1 MKEYQFKDLKWQ
13 NEKIYIRPDEIDLSE
28 RKRRT
33 YHKIATMQR
42 YYQRNPVRFV
52 NEWFHAQLLDAQALV
67 FQMAWTT
74 PNVLLNCTRGFGKAL
89 SLDTA
94 VMTEEFG
101 LIPIK
106 NVQVGDHV
114 YTPDE
119 MVAPVIE
126 KSDIWYDDDC
136 YKILFEDGEEVT
148 CNKEHEW
155 TLYHGKQ
162 KVTLKTEQLFK
173 NWDNKYSV
181 SYTKPIPFEKK
192 KLLLNPYVLG
202 LCLGNRPL
210 NENRIQIFKKDVWE
224 VYEYLNE
231 IGYVP
236 IGDEGD
242 MKRLELLS
250 LFSEDGDNIYKYLQ
264 ELGISE
270 HNRFIPEEY
279 LLSSVEDRMELLRG
293 IIDGFNMIS
302 LNGQYIELKFNKD
315 LYNKSFGFEFDRLL
329 TMLGFK
335 FTYED
340 RSKFTIFRI
349 YADSSMG
356 ISRINR
362 LNRSLV
368 KEIHFEDNHKKII
381 KIEKVQSVPTV
392 CIQVGHPDSMFLC
405 GNSLTPTR
413 NSTIIGILLMAK
425 GMLFNNYWTYI
436 ASGTASQAQQTFTTL
451 ERIANDNIDT
461 MKGLTGSIFK
471 KELVVSNN
479 GDGFAHNTK
488 GYRYSLYNGSYT
500 QTLSS
505 NIDKNRGNRGSVVF
519 DECGWLS
526 AEMINVYGAYAI
538 VNKSFKTG
546 VSASGKVL
554 DDLEL
559 YTIPKEIPNQRFF
572 ISSASTTDSEFFN
585 LYCDFSKRM
594 FIGDRNY
601 FVAHIDCEVA
611 FHATIGNKELDE
623 PLLTPETV
631 NEAMRTNPERALREY
646 YGLFTTDAGANAI
659 LRRGVITR
667 NSVARPPLL
676 ENDTGDKKFIIS
688 YDPARMSDNSV
699 ISVGEVYE
707 DNGDIKMRL
716 VNCINLIDIHKK
728 KKTPVIIQKQ
738 VEILREIILAYN
750 RGGNKQYSNI
760 AGIYIDG
767 GSGGQANAIVDLL
780 MEDWIDDEGDLHY
793 GFVDLDHEINGTVH
807 NPNAVIDKLHVMD
820 PNKYKSE
827 MFDSM
832 IDLIKSDKIEFTAE
846 YENRGYLMMFK
857 EDKNESKSVKYD
869 LTSDEQ
875 AALVN
880 IDLMKDQLVNMVR
893 IKKNNGRDGFEIAD
907 EKRKAYPHDDHAYTA
922 AMLGYGLKCQRD
934 KNKRHASNSDDLIN
948 MLGSKMRSPRQLR
961 F

>member
-1 MKEYQFKDLKWQ
+1 MEEYVFKDLKWQ
-13 NEKIYIRPDEIDLSE
+13 NEEIYIRPDEVDISE

-33 YHKIATMQR
+33 YHKIAETQR

-52 NEWFHAQLLDAQALV
+52 NEWFHAQLLDAQALI
-67 FQMAWTT
+67 FQVAWTT

-89 SLDTA
+89 QLGTG
-94 VMTEEFG
+94 VLTQEFG
-101 LIPIK
+101 IIPIED
-106 NVQVGDHV
+106 VQVGDHV
-114 YTPDE
+114 YTPDG

-126 KSDIWYDDDC
+126 KSQVWYDDDC
-136 YKILFEDGEEVT
+136 YKITFEDGEEIT

-155 TLYHGKQ
+155 SLFHNKEKVKINTEKLFSAWDGK
-162 KVTLKTEQLFK
+162 F
-173 NWDNKYSV
+173 SV
-181 SYTKPIPFEKK
+181 GYTNPIPFEKRE
-192 KLLLNPYVLG
+192 LELHPYVLG
-202 LCLGNRPL
+202 LFLGNAPWT
-210 NENRIQIFKKDVWE
+210 ENKIQVFKKDGE
-224 VYEYLNE
+224 DLYTYLN
-231 IGYVP
+231 GLDYVSIRDNGEKRRETFSLSSP
-236 IGDEGD
+236 EGENMYSSL
-242 MKRLELLS
+242 MKLS
-250 LFSEDGDNIYKYLQ
+250 VTEKS
-264 ELGISE
+264 
-270 HNRFIPEEY
+270 RFIPDDY
-279 LLSSVEDRMELLRG
+279 LLSSIEDRMELLRG
-293 IIDGFNMIS
+293 IIDGYNMPS
-302 LNGQYIELKFNKD
+302 LDGNSIELEFEENIHNLTFVFDFN
-315 LYNKSFGFEFDRLL
+315 RLL
-329 TMLGFK
+329 TFLGVK
-335 FTYED
+335 FEYGIRGD
-340 RSKFTIFRI
+340 LHCFRI
-349 YADSSMG
+349 FNNGKGLSHL
-356 ISRINR
+356 SRIENSF
-362 LNRSLV
+362 NKNIPFNNV
-368 KEIHFEDNHKKII
+368 HKKLLN
-381 KIEKVQSVPTV
+381 IEKVKSVPTV
-392 CIQVGHPDSMFLC
+392 CIQVGHPDSLFLC
-405 GNSLTPTR
+405 GDGLTPTH

-546 VSASGKVL
+546 VSASGQVL
-554 DDLEL
+554 NELEL

-572 ISSASTTDSEFFN
+572 ISSASTTDSEFYN

-623 PLLTPETV
+623 PLLSPETV
-631 NEAMRTNPERALREY
+631 KEAMRTNPERALREY

-659 LRRGVITR
+659 LRRGIITR

-699 ISVGEVYE
+699 ISIGEVYE
-707 DNGDIKMRL
+707 TNGDLRMRV

-750 RGGNKQYSNI
+750 KGGNSQYSNI
-760 AGIYIDG
+760 YGIYIDG

-780 MEDWIDDEGDLHY
+780 MEDWVDENGEIHY
-793 GFVDLDHEINGTVH
+793 GLVDLDHETNGMIH
-807 NPNAVIDKLHVMD
+807 NPNAVTDKLHVVD

-827 MFDSM
+827 MFDAM
-832 IDLIKSDKIEFTAE
+832 IDLIKSDKMEFTAE

-857 EDKNESKSVKYD
+857 EERGESKSIKYD
-869 LTSDEQ
+869 LTNDEQ
-875 AALVN
+875 SALAN
-880 IDLMKDQLVNMVR
+880 IDLMKDELVNMVR
-893 IKKNNGRDGFEIAD
+893 IKRNNGRDGFEIAD

-934 KNKRHASNSDDLIN
+934 KNKRPATNSSDLIDL
-948 MLGSKMRSPRQLR
+948 LGSKMKSPKRLRS
-961 F
+961 